1 MTDKEF
7 QKLWNDPV
15 NLIGRVT
22 LLSAVVASFF
32 PVVYLMI
39 SHKIFPPIDVVI
51 KAWVLVASSYGV
63 MYVLEPLSYYPV
75 LGLAVALIVKISIG
89 G

>member
-63 MYVLEPLSYYPV
+63 MHVL
-75 LGLAVALIVKISIG
+75 
-89 G
+89 